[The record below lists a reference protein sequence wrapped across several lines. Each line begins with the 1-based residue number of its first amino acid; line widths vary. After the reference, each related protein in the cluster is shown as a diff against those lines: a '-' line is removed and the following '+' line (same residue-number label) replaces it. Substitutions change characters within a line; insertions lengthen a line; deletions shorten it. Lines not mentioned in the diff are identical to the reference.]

1 MATPHLPRLSQ
12 GVASVPPSEPS
23 TMSIISRHARTC
35 RRAAWAEI
43 HDRTRPPV
51 GIGFAPEM
59 IGLRS
64 CRTFTS
70 SEKPMTAYL
79 ISLALIGLIA
89 IAVWGMF
96 VSAEIILLMPRPR
109 HDSEQTDFPAIAFRT
124 AAPDIATDQRVR
136 PDDIASKP
144 RMLNSEDRTSSI
156 E

>member
-1 MATPHLPRLSQ
+1 
-12 GVASVPPSEPS
+12 
-23 TMSIISRHARTC
+23 
-35 RRAAWAEI
+35 
-43 HDRTRPPV
+43 
-51 GIGFAPEM
+51 
-59 IGLRS
+59 
-64 CRTFTS
+64 
-70 SEKPMTAYL
+70 MTAYL

-96 VSAEIILLMPRPR
+96 VSAEIILLMPRPG
-109 HDSEQTDFPAIAFRT
+109 HDSEQTDFPAVAFRT